1 MSPTRNFLDMENGM
15 GCLSLDGPVNS
26 ERAQAETPSENRI
39 DGEFIAVQWNG
50 PEDPEN
56 PQNFTFA
63 RKCLISASLSLMTL
77 CVTFASSV
85 FSEVT
90 VITAKE
96 FDVGAEVMTL
106 GTSLP
111 IFGFAISPLVWG
123 PASELFGRTR
133 PLFVGYGTF
142 ILFQLPVALGKNVA
156 TILVGRFFL
165 GFFGCAPLS
174 IVGGTMVDIWDPTA
188 RGVAI
193 AFFSIASFAGP
204 TFGPILGGFIV
215 DSYLGWRWTAWITM
229 IGAAFFGA
237 VSFVLVPETY
247 SPVLLQRR
255 AACLRRQTGNPA
267 FRAPLDTHQPTWVDM
282 ITRYLFRPLKMLFLE
297 PILDCLTIYIS
308 LIYGILYLFFESYPV
323 AFTEVRGWT
332 QLGVAALP
340 FLAILVGVLC
350 GGGLIIVV
358 TKTRFVRQLERHG
371 YVIPEERL
379 PPMMIAAVLLP
390 AGLFWFAWTSKP
402 EVSWVAQTIAGVPIG
417 CGILVVF
424 MQGLNYLVDVYL
436 PFANSAMAANTLV
449 RCSFGGAFP
458 LFATQMFHRL
468 GVAWATSL
476 LGFLTVAMIPIP
488 TLLFVYGKR
497 IRSLS
502 RFSMAEERQ

>member
-1 MSPTRNFLDMENGM
+1 MAIFIVNSLQPLNIQAPTMSPTRNFLDMENGM
-15 GCLSLDGPVNS
+15 GCLSLDRPVNS
-26 ERAQAETPSENRI
+26 ERAQAESSSSQQDGVILSKAPSESRI

-90 VITAKE
+90 VVTAKE

-111 IFGFAISPLVWG
+111 IF
-123 PASELFGRTR
+123 
-133 PLFVGYGTF
+133 
-142 ILFQLPVALGKNVA
+142 
-156 TILVGRFFL
+156 
-165 GFFGCAPLS
+165 
-174 IVGGTMVDIWDPTA
+174 
-188 RGVAI
+188 
-193 AFFSIASFAGP
+193 
-204 TFGPILGGFIV
+204 
-215 DSYLGWRWTAWITM
+215 
-229 IGAAFFGA
+229 
-237 VSFVLVPETY
+237 
-247 SPVLLQRR
+247 RR

-267 FRAPLDTHQPTWVDM
+267 FRAPLETHQPTWVDM

>member
-15 GCLSLDGPVNS
+15 GCLSLDRPVNS
-26 ERAQAETPSENRI
+26 ERAQAESSSSQQDGVILSKAPSESRI

-90 VITAKE
+90 VVTAK
-96 FDVGAEVMTL
+96 D
-106 GTSLP
+106 
-111 IFGFAISPLVWG
+111 
-123 PASELFGRTR
+123 
-133 PLFVGYGTF
+133 
-142 ILFQLPVALGKNVA
+142 
-156 TILVGRFFL
+156 
-165 GFFGCAPLS
+165 
-174 IVGGTMVDIWDPTA
+174 
-188 RGVAI
+188 
-193 AFFSIASFAGP
+193 
-204 TFGPILGGFIV
+204 GGFIV

-267 FRAPLDTHQPTWVDM
+267 FRAPLETHQPTWVDM